1 MPHPPSARV
10 LHRTVPT
17 GTRRETS
24 RGETRAALSRSLG
37 VPLLDVIYLLA
48 TLALFALVG
57 LIAKGAEQLAPT
69 TRGSAQH
76 EAMGGEER

>member
-1 MPHPPSARV
+1 M
-10 LHRTVPT
+10 
-17 GTRRETS
+17 
-24 RGETRAALSRSLG
+24 
-37 VPLLDVIYLLA
+37 LDVIYLLA